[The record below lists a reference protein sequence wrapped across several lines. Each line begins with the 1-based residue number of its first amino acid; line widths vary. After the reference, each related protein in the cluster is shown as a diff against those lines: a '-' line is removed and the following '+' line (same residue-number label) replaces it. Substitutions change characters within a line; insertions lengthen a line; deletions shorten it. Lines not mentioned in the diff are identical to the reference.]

1 MKTLKTKSRFG
12 VHFWSVLLAVA
23 ITTMVITGVDM
34 SAKAMDA
41 ESPADPATDV
51 IVGTECALSDIEPVL
66 ESADIEPVLE
76 IAESGQGSIQI
87 IPTSSTSVANCVPF
101 GNNIS
106 YEFTGFIYRDVPPFV
121 LVPGNQIAFD
131 TGRQNDVDIRRN
143 IYFSAANKN
152 PDLVPY
158 RSNVTSQGIMA
169 TGWTQVV
176 SDNQIPLNPR
186 GNTVKGDY
194 ELVYTAEAGF
204 NFPGGGLIVGFGG
217 SPPGAYADRNCE
229 QVLVYTNGGDA
240 SGNFYARFFRKPDQS
255 LGVLDSGSGG
265 TGSSLGGIIIAA
277 TRSINQPPV
286 ADAGNDLTVE
296 QESYAGTLVTLDGSG
311 STDPDSTPGTNDD
324 IIFFDWYEATP
335 LGSGETIDYTFP
347 LGIHTVRLVV
357 SDNYGETDDDEVI
370 ITVVDTTP
378 PTINC
383 PDDVTV
389 EQESHAGTVVPLQAT
404 ATDIGDPNLVITSDK
419 LDIYPLGVTTVTFT
433 ATDASGNSVSC
444 SMTVTVVDTTAPT
457 INSISASPDT
467 LWSPNHKMVEI
478 TVAVDCE
485 DISDSA
491 PVCQIVNVTS
501 NEPIN
506 DLGDGNTEADWEIT
520 GPYTVNLRA
529 ERAGVLTDRI
539 YTIHVECTDAS
550 GNTAT
555 ATVDVTVP
563 HDQGKG
569 EGKK

>member
-569 EGKK
+569 EGNK